1 MVLNSL
7 IMKIT
12 NLLLLFFIYDELKP
26 LLNKCYICLPF
37 EIDFSFIEKRE
48 EIIATNFIIK

>member
-7 IMKIT
+7 IMKIA
-12 NLLLLFFIYDELKP
+12 NLLKP
-26 LLNKCYICLPF
+26 LLNKSYICLPF

-48 EIIATNFIIK
+48 KIIANNFIIK